1 MEATWLEA
9 PFLYFAV
16 SDSGQIRHVNN
27 RLCQAL
33 GYTQQE
39 LTGQKLDV
47 IYTLA
52 SRIFH
57 QTHFF
62 PLLKLH
68 GAAEEI
74 YITLK
79 AKDGQELPVLINAER
94 KQQGEEA
101 ISSYAGIVVQN
112 RKKFETELVAARKA
126 AEAAINENTVL
137 IEAKKLAQQQAEALD
152 KQMQMVQR
160 QNDELTQFSSVVTH
174 DLQEPLRKLFVFTN
188 MLVENDDEET
198 RAKVVGKIASAATHL
213 RSVVTG
219 LQQYVWLTDTALQ
232 PVVID
237 LNSLV
242 KMAAGK
248 IKQQFPD
255 VILSVE
261 AEGLP
266 TLTADMEQ
274 MLFLL
279 QEIMGNAVRFR
290 KPGNKVRIV
299 MTANRLLQNQFKSVP
314 GKYKY
319 VDYLK
324 LDITDDGLG
333 MKTQYQGQALEL
345 FKRLH
350 PESGRGV
357 GLSLCKKIVENHGG
371 SMELNSRE
379 NEGTTITVWLPL
391 LKEEDASLT
400 KSDKVNLTLK

>member
-27 RLCQAL
+27 RLCQML

-94 KQQGEEA
+94 TQQGEEA

-198 RAKVVGKIASAATHL
+198 RTKVVGKIASAATHL

-232 PVVID
+232 PVAID

-248 IKQQFPD
+248 IKQQSPD

-299 MTANRLLQNQFKSVP
+299 MTANQLLQNQFKSVP
-314 GKYKY
+314 GKYKF

-333 MKTQYQGQALEL
+333 MKTQYQSQALEL

-400 KSDKVNLTLK
+400 QSEKVNLTLK